1 MWSDAEVVK
10 HAGRFERLLVR
21 VPEAYWLVSDYGV
34 TRPGVLVLTPEGR
47 KVDAIPVRGTDPEN
61 DAVELAVTLELAV
74 DAAPDDDALPGGTS
88 VVLRFTSK
96 QLATASGRSVAA
108 KVLPALRQVAGVQ
121 HAELQG
127 EVLVVTGARLW
138 LRPKTIVA
146 LAKRLKLAALECV
159 SHREAVVSVRE
170 LPDTPTTMAR
180 CKKMERP
187 RNVVLA
193 VPDLA
198 HRQIRFLVERSAGA
212 DSEPSPPR
220 IVQAA
225 GYTLRPQKK

>member
-1 MWSDAEVVK
+1 
-10 HAGRFERLLVR
+10 

-47 KVDAIPVRGTDPEN
+47 KVDAIPVRGTDPES
-61 DAVELAVTLELAV
+61 DAVDLAVTLELAV
-74 DAAPDDDALPGGTS
+74 DAAPEDDALPGGMS
-88 VVLRFTSK
+88 VALRFTSK
-96 QLATASGRSVAA
+96 QLTTEIGRAVAA
-108 KVLPALRQVAGVQ
+108 KVLLALRKVAGVQ
-121 HAELQG
+121 HVELQG

-146 LAKRLKLAALECV
+146 VANGLKLAPLQCI
-159 SHREAVVSVRE
+159 SHREVVVPVSD

-180 CKKMERP
+180 CKKMERLEG
-187 RNVVLA
+187 VVLA

-198 HRQIRFLVERSAGA
+198 RRQIRFLVGRRTDA
-212 DSEPSPPR
+212 DAEPSPPG